1 MSIAVALVL
10 LVGAFALTVTS
21 SIVLAREL
29 DRLGERLGFSEAL
42 LGIVT
47 AVGADAPEIASA
59 VAAVVAGHEDTGV
72 GVVVGSNVFNL
83 AALLG
88 VSALVAGPVL
98 IHRHGLLLNGGV
110 AVAVAVVGLLVASD
124 LVPGAVGL
132 GLALLILLPYVALS
146 ALHERARSR
155 LPGPL
160 REAVAEEQR
169 DARRDEFS
177 RPATNL
183 DALAVVPA
191 LAAVVGGAY
200 GMVAAAQSLGD
211 RWDVSDLVLGAIVL
225 AALTSIPNLIAAVR
239 LARHGRGAACVSEA
253 LNSNNANILVG
264 LCVPATILGFG
275 SASGVEIF
283 AALWM
288 AGLTVVA
295 VALGFGGGL
304 MRREGA
310 AIVALYVVFAVV
322 VVAASS

>member
-1 MSIAVALVL
+1 MSIPVALL
-10 LVGAFALTVTS
+10 LFVGAFVLTVS
-21 SIVLAREL
+21 SSVVLARAL
-29 DRLGERLGFSEAL
+29 DRIGERLGFSEAL

-88 VSALVAGPVL
+88 LSALVAGPVR
-98 IHRHGLLLNGGV
+98 IHKHGLFLNGGV
-110 AVAVAVVGLLVASD
+110 AVAVAIVGLLVATD

-132 GLALLILLPYVALS
+132 VLGVLVLAPYVTLS
-146 ALHERARSR
+146 ALHERARAR

-183 DALAVVPA
+183 EALAVVPA

-200 GMVAAAQSLGD
+200 GMVAAAQSLGE
-211 RWDVSDLVLGAIVL
+211 RWDVSDIVLGAIVL

-239 LARHGRGAACVSEA
+239 LAGHGRGAACVSEA

-264 LCVPATILGFG
+264 LCIPATILGLG

-283 AALWM
+283 AAAWM

-304 MRREGA
+304 TKREGA
-310 AIVALYVVFAVV
+310 AIVSLYAVFVV
-322 VVAASS
+322 VVLAASG